1 MNSKELVLKA
11 IKIEDTPRIPWIPF
25 VGCHAGKLLG
35 VNATDYLKSKEHIV
49 NGVNKSIEIYRADGI
64 PVIFDLQI
72 EAEAMGCKLK
82 WADDNPPAVISH
94 PIAEGVA
101 LKDIPMPTLVDGR
114 IQMVMDTTAE
124 LRKQNPDIALYGL
137 ITGPFTLALHLLG
150 TDIFMKLMMEPDY
163 VHDIMKFATKVS
175 NFMAAEY
182 IKAGVDIVAIVDP
195 MTSQIDPMS
204 FETFVQPYVTEIN
217 EKIKKQGALSSF
229 FVCGNAKQNIEAM
242 CNCKPDNIS
251 IDENIPLDFV
261 RDMSLSKGVS
271 FGGNIQLTVS
281 ILMGTEEDCERD
293 ALACMD
299 TGGRKGFIL
308 APGCDI
314 PMDTKVENMKAI
326 ANLVHDDMRQGE
338 LRASEAVSK
347 EVELLD
353 LSDHWKDDQVIVD
366 VVTLNAKSCAACQYM
381 LQAAEVV
388 CEPFGKKVVCREYNI
403 LTPEGVQMMA
413 TLGVRNL
420 PTLVIDGKV
429 EFISQIPPLNKIKEK
444 IEAQIEKKGIK

>member
-1 MNSKELVLKA
+1 MKSLELVKRA
-11 IKIEDTPRIPWIPF
+11 FKIEKVERIPWIPF

-35 VNATDYLKSKEHIV
+35 LTATEFLKSKEHIV
-49 NGVNKSIEIYRADGI
+49 NGVDKAIKLYKADGI

-94 PIAEGVA
+94 PIAEGINLV
-101 LKDIPMPTLVDGR
+101 DIPVPTINDGR
-114 IQMVMDTTAE
+114 IKMAMETAAE
-124 LRKQNPDIALYGL
+124 LRKQHPDIALYGL

-163 VHDIMKFATKVS
+163 IHELMQFTTKVS
-175 NFMAAEY
+175 QFMAEEY

-195 MTSQIDPMS
+195 MTSQVDTDS
-204 FETFVQPYVTEIN
+204 FETFVQPYATEVFDN
-217 EKIKKQGALSSF
+217 VREKGALSSF

-251 IDENIPLDFV
+251 IDENIPLDYV
-261 RDMSLSKGVS
+261 RDVSLAKGVS

-281 ILMGTEEDCERD
+281 LLIGTEEDCERD

-299 TGGRKGFIL
+299 TGGRKGFLL

-314 PMDTKVENMKAI
+314 PMDTKADNMQAI
-326 ANLVHDDMRQGE
+326 ANLVHNEIRQGE

-353 LSDHWKDDQVIVD
+353 LTNHWKEDQVIVD

-381 LQAAEVV
+381 LQAAEIASKT
-388 CEPFGKKVVCREYNI
+388 FGDKVVCREYNI
-403 LTPEGVQMMA
+403 LTQEGVQMMA

-420 PTLVIDGKV
+420 PTLVIDGNI
-429 EFISQIPPLNKIKEK
+429 EFISQIPPLNKIRAK
-444 IEAQIEKKGIK
+444 IEAQINKKGIK

>member
-1 MNSKELVLKA
+1 MNSKELVKKA
-11 IKIEDTPRIPWIPF
+11 IKIEDVPRMPWIPF
-25 VGCHAGKLLG
+25 VGCHAGSLLN
-35 VNATDYLKSKEHIV
+35 VTAAEFLQSKQHIV
-49 NGVNKSIEIYRADGI
+49 TGINKAIEIYKADGI

-94 PIAEGVA
+94 PIAEGTP
-101 LKDIPMPTLVDGR
+101 LENIKMPTLEDGR
-114 IQMVMDTTAE
+114 IKMAMETAEE

-163 VHDIMKFATKVS
+163 VNELLRFTTKVC
-175 NFMAAEY
+175 NFMADEY

-195 MTSQIDPMS
+195 MTSQIDPDS
-204 FETFVQPYVTEIN
+204 FENYVQPFATEIFAN
-217 EKIKKQGALSSF
+217 IKSQGVLSSF

-261 RDMSLSKGVS
+261 RDVSLKNGVS

-281 ILMGTEEDCERD
+281 LLMGTEEDCERD

-299 TGGRKGFIL
+299 TGGRKGFLL

-314 PMDTKVENMKAI
+314 PMDTKVDNMKAI
-326 ANLVHDDMRQGE
+326 ANLVHNEIRQGE
-338 LRASEAVSK
+338 LRASDAVSK

-353 LSDHWKDDQVIVD
+353 LTDHWKEDQVMVD
-366 VVTLNAKSCAACQYM
+366 VVTLNSKSCAACQYM
-381 LQAAEVV
+381 LQAAEIAS
-388 CEPFGKKVVCREYNI
+388 ETFGDKVVCREYNI

-420 PTLVIDGKV
+420 PTVVIDGKI
-429 EFISQIPPLNKIKEK
+429 EFISQIPPLNKIREK
-444 IEAQIEKKGIK
+444 IAVQITTKGIK